1 MNIIVEICCGSYEDA
16 INAYRGGAKR
26 IELNSALY
34 LGGLTPSIATLE
46 LIKKNTDLE
55 VICMV
60 RPRGAGFCYSDLE
73 KEQIFA
79 EAKAL
84 LEHGADG
91 LAFGFLTED
100 RTIDLGC
107 TQKMVNLV
115 HFYEKTAVFHRAF
128 DCVRDEKIAINEL
141 IKLKVD
147 RVLTSGVKATA
158 IEGRELIRGLQ
169 ETVGA
174 KIEILA
180 GSGINKNNAKALIE
194 YTKVK
199 QIHSSCRAWQEDKT
213 TFGDFV
219 NYAFA
224 QDENKACYDY
234 VDENLVRNLIK
245 AANE

>member
-1 MNIIVEICCGSYEDA
+1 M
-16 INAYRGGAKR
+16 
-26 IELNSALY
+26 Y

-46 LIKKNTDLE
+46 LIKRNTDLE

-73 KEQIFA
+73 KKQIFA

-100 RTIDLGC
+100 RTIDLEC
-107 TQKMVNLV
+107 TQKMVNIV
-115 HFYEKTAVFHRAF
+115 HSYEKTAVFHRAF
-128 DCVRDEKIAINEL
+128 DCVKDEKTAINEL
-141 IKLKVD
+141 IKLNVN
-147 RVLTSGVKATA
+147 RVLTSGLKATA
-158 IEGRELIRGLQ
+158 IEGKELIRSLQ

-180 GSGINKNNAKALIE
+180 GSGINKDNAKDLIE

-199 QIHSSCRAWQEDKT
+199 QIHSSCRACLLYTSPSPRD
-213 TFGDFV
+213 
-219 NYAFA
+219 
-224 QDENKACYDY
+224 
-234 VDENLVRNLIK
+234 
-245 AANE
+245 